1 MPSLDNPDD
10 IKTIDPEN
18 VLGSIVGLKDQ
29 LTHAWDDAQKV
40 EIPQSY
46 QNINKVVMCGM
57 GGSGLGARFIE
68 SVYGP
73 SFQYPLIR
81 VNDYHLPPWVDEHTL
96 VFCSS
101 YSGTTEETV
110 QNLKEAL
117 EKKAQ
122 ILVIATGGT
131 LRELA
136 EENQL
141 PLYVI
146 NPIFNPSKQPRLA
159 IGYSVIGQLVLAQ
172 KVGLITLTR
181 QEIDALV
188 IALEDE
194 VAHLNASLPTGQN
207 LAKQWAEALKDKITI
222 FITARH
228 LVGAVHTV
236 KNQRNENSKQ
246 LAVQFEIP
254 ELNHHFMEGLQFPQA
269 NAQNLVFIFTQS
281 PLYENRI
288 KQRFEITQD
297 VVRQHQISTLVWQ
310 SNAQNPLEDAFRFIQ
325 FGAFTN
331 FYINVLT
338 GTNPAPIP
346 WVDYFKTKLGQPLGK

>member
-10 IKTIDPEN
+10 IKAIDPEN
-18 VLGSIVGLKDQ
+18 VLGSIIGLKDQ

-40 EIPQSY
+40 LVPESY
-46 QNINKVVMCGM
+46 KDINKVVMCGM

-73 SFQYPLIR
+73 NFKYPLVR
-81 VNDYHLPPWVDEHTL
+81 VNDYHLPAWVDDQTL
-96 VFCSS
+96 VFCTS

-110 QNLKEAL
+110 QNLNEAL
-117 EKKAQ
+117 DKNAR

-131 LRELA
+131 LREIA
-136 EENQL
+136 EKHHL
-141 PLYVI
+141 PLYII
-146 NPIFNPSKQPRLA
+146 NPTFNPSKQPRLA
-159 IGYSVIGQLVLAQ
+159 IGYMVVGQLVLAQ
-172 KVGLITLTR
+172 KAGLITLSR
-181 QEIDALV
+181 PEIDSV
-188 IALEDE
+188 VKGLENE
-194 VAHLNASLPTGQN
+194 VAHLDSNVPTDQN
-207 LAKQWAEALKDKITI
+207 PAKQWAQTLEDKITI
-222 FITARH
+222 FVTARH

-254 ELNHHFMEGLQFPQA
+254 ELNHHLMEGLQYPKE
-269 NAQNLVFIFTQS
+269 NSQNIVFVFTQS
-281 PLYENRI
+281 PLYEARL
-288 KQRFEITQD
+288 KQRFELTQD

-310 SNAQNPLEDAFRFIQ
+310 SDAPTPLEDAFRFIQ

-331 FYINVLT
+331 FYLNVLT

-346 WVDYFKTKLGQPLGK
+346 WVDYFKTQLGQPLGK